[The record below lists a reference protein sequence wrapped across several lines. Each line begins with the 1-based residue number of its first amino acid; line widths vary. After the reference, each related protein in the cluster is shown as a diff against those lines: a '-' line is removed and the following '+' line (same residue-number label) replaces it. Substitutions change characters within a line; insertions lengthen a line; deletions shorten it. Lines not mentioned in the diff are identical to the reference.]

1 MNDLV
6 VRAALDDEPRH
17 IRHAAMTDPATAAAL
32 PVKQIWRLCDDMVSA
47 HRDRLQPSL
56 RRLLGD

>member
-17 IRHAAMTDPATAAAL
+17 IRHAAMTDPAPAAAF
-32 PVKQIWRLCDDMVSA
+32 PV
-47 HRDRLQPSL
+47 